1 MSKEKQRNYQGRRE
15 DLRFLSG
22 HGCFIADMVP
32 KDTLHA
38 VFVRSSIARGQILK
52 ISIDAA
58 RTAENIVAVLTAEDT
73 ARDNIANMVW
83 TGSPVR
89 DDGLP
94 SVESRRPLLSGS
106 VIRHLGE
113 PICMIVG
120 KTRQSAMDAA
130 ELVDVS
136 YEVDKQVALK
146 LDELQGPL
154 VWPKTPDNIASF
166 HRLGDRIA
174 VEAALDMSAHQVH
187 LDFDISRVAACP
199 MEMRS
204 SLGAVDKSGR
214 LCLTTSAQSPFALH
228 DELAKLFKLPKD
240 QIRVLVPDVG
250 GSFGMKGT
258 LYREDALVV
267 WAAKHLNNP
276 VYWAADRTESFLS
289 DEHARAVSGSAV
301 LGIDDE
307 GMFTSLW
314 VKAKTDAGA
323 YLSRRSKG
331 LLNNIGGVAGQYR
344 TPVIGAELYFYY
356 TNTMQTSPYRGF
368 GRPEATYIIER
379 LIDKAAR
386 QIGKDALALRQRNLI
401 TPSQM
406 PYQTGLTYSY
416 DCGDFPKILVAAA
429 EEADYQGFNLR
440 REQSKSRGLLRGIGI
455 SNPIEVAGGPFKQMR
470 KDVACITARPD
481 GKIKIDTGLM
491 SVGQGHET
499 TVSKLAS
506 DVLEVPIERIIYAQ
520 GDTDLL
526 PEGRGNGGSSATVVG
541 VSAVKIALSKFLS
554 EASLIVSSVV
564 GCPAED
570 LMYANGEFSAPG
582 GHKFTWT
589 EISRLSN
596 KVGGHSVLSEF
607 TPTDVTYPNGCHI
620 CEVEIDPKTGKVQF
634 CSYVVVE
641 DVGTVLN
648 PELVEGQ
655 MHGGISQ
662 GIGQALG
669 EILRFDRQGQL
680 LTGSFLDYPMPV
692 AASFPHFRVKTI
704 AVPTKINP
712 LGAKGVG
719 EAGTVGSLAATM
731 NAVSDALACAG
742 VVDFE
747 MPATPYRVWKA
758 LNSN

>member
-154 VWPKTPDNIASF
+154 VWPKTPDNIASL

-174 VEAALDMSAHQVH
+174 VEAALDMSSHQIH
-187 LDFDISRVAACP
+187 FDFDISRVAACP

-267 WAAKHLNNP
+267 WAAKHLNKP
-276 VYWAADRTESFLS
+276 VYWAADRSESFLS

-301 LGIDDE
+301 LGIDNE

-314 VKAKTDAGA
+314 VEAKTDAGA
-323 YLSRRSKG
+323 YLSRRTKG

-344 TPVIGAELYFYY
+344 TPVIGAELHFYY

-386 QIGKDALALRQRNLI
+386 QIGKDPLALRQRNLI

-406 PYQTGLTYSY
+406 P
-416 DCGDFPKILVAAA
+416 C
-429 EEADYQGFNLR
+429 
-440 REQSKSRGLLRGIGI
+440 LLY
-455 SNPIEVAGGPFKQMR
+455 
-470 KDVACITARPD
+470 T
-481 GKIKIDTGLM
+481 
-491 SVGQGHET
+491 
-499 TVSKLAS
+499 
-506 DVLEVPIERIIYAQ
+506 
-520 GDTDLL
+520 
-526 PEGRGNGGSSATVVG
+526 
-541 VSAVKIALSKFLS
+541 
-554 EASLIVSSVV
+554 
-564 GCPAED
+564 
-570 LMYANGEFSAPG
+570 
-582 GHKFTWT
+582 
-589 EISRLSN
+589 
-596 KVGGHSVLSEF
+596 
-607 TPTDVTYPNGCHI
+607 
-620 CEVEIDPKTGKVQF
+620 
-634 CSYVVVE
+634 
-641 DVGTVLN
+641 
-648 PELVEGQ
+648 
-655 MHGGISQ
+655 
-662 GIGQALG
+662 
-669 EILRFDRQGQL
+669 
-680 LTGSFLDYPMPV
+680 
-692 AASFPHFRVKTI
+692 
-704 AVPTKINP
+704 
-712 LGAKGVG
+712 
-719 EAGTVGSLAATM
+719 
-731 NAVSDALACAG
+731 SDAADE
-742 VVDFE
+742 V
-747 MPATPYRVWKA
+747 
-758 LNSN
+758 